1 MKRKTLLHSVV
12 YQVYFLCNLKYAEL
26 KKCLFINQAMP
37 TFQVYKGGSKVVEL
51 VGADKGKLAQAV
63 ANFK

>member
-1 MKRKTLLHSVV
+1 
-12 YQVYFLCNLKYAEL
+12 
-26 KKCLFINQAMP
+26 MP